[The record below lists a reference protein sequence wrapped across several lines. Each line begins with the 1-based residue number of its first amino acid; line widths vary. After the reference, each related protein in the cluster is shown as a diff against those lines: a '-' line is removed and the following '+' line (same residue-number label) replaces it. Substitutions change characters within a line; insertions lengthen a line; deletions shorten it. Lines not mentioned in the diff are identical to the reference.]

1 MTTKFL
7 QMNLVKKSLESKQK
21 LSNLASNDVSSSNN
35 TRSKSGNN
43 IVLELNKSGD
53 TITNMIDN
61 HNKIVG
67 KKSREPV
74 NAQGDYDRRAS
85 HEFSYFS

>member
-7 QMNLVKKSLESKQK
+7 QMNLVKKSLESNRK
-21 LSNLASNDVSSSNN
+21 LSYQQSNDVSSSNLS
-35 TRSKSGNN
+35 RSKSGKNV
-43 IVLELNKSGD
+43 IPETNKSGD
-53 TITNMIDN
+53 TFTNMIDN

-67 KKSREPV
+67 KKSKEPV